1 MSGQS
6 RPGSSSVPTLL
17 HWILAQP
24 SPSKE
29 VLLQVFSGTPEGEC
43 AANLGL
49 PLVQVKDIVQTVAN
63 DRLTFAEDNYVMSY
77 FAAQNEAEFCR
88 KTGQS
93 AGVYK
98 LLSLRFHKSSNAGSV
113 RPATSNSA
121 PDTTVA
127 HVHAASARTTK
138 PAGKKAPSQ
147 KRSSSSRSKATAP
160 KAAAAPT
167 PPEPPKPKVM
177 TEEEK
182 AAAEQRRLE
191 RQALRNRARNSRF
204 D

>member
-1 MSGQS
+1 MSEQS
-6 RPGSSSVPTLL
+6 RSGSSSVPTLL

-49 PLVQVKDIVQTVAN
+49 PLVQVKDIVQTIA
-63 DRLTFAEDNYVMSY
+63 DDKLSFAEDNYVMSY

-98 LLSLRFHKSSNAGSV
+98 LLSLRYHKSSNVVAQ

-121 PDTTVA
+121 PDTMVS
-127 HVHAASARTTK
+127 HVHAAEAR
-138 PAGKKAPSQ
+138 PAKAAKKASSQ
-147 KRSSSSRSKATAP
+147 KRSSSGRTKAAAP
-160 KAAAAPT
+160 KAAAVPT
-167 PPEPPKPKVM
+167 PSVSPKPKVL

>member
-1 MSGQS
+1 
-6 RPGSSSVPTLL
+6 LL
-17 HWILAQP
+17 HWILSQP
-24 SPSKE
+24 SPNKE

-49 PLVQVKDIVQTVAN
+49 PLVQVKDIVQAAA
-63 DRLTFAEDNYVMSY
+63 DDKLTFAEDNYVMSY
-77 FAAQNEAEFCR
+77 FAAQDEAEFCR
-88 KTGQS
+88 KTRQS

-98 LLSLRFHKSSNAGSV
+98 LLSLRFHKSHQSGSV
-113 RPATSNSA
+113 RPATSNLT

-127 HVHAASARTTK
+127 HVHAASTRTTK
-138 PAGKKAPSQ
+138 PASKKASST
-147 KRSSSSRSKATAP
+147 KRSSTRKPAAS
-160 KAAAAPT
+160 KAAAASV
-167 PPEPPKPKVM
+167 PPEPQKPKVL

-191 RQALRNRARNSRF
+191 RQALRNRARSTRF